1 MYVYMYIYIY
11 IYIMDEEAPVLFSL
25 AVHGRAV
32 VSHAAFG
39 PNWMPHDAC
48 TGSTKSQGKH

>member
-1 MYVYMYIYIY
+1 MYVYMY